1 MSFWLHPLRYAF
13 VSILVIRALVVL
25 VIIFPL
31 ATEADGIQL
40 SCKDVMYSDYSDN
53 LYNVYLG
60 DARLKIEE
68 SDVLVTSFLLKIDG
82 VYQAT
87 GKNEIYIEAILGAE
101 TTVPQILHLD
111 RNNGG
116 LTIIKKLNSC
126 QLDWMIEA
134 FCTPN

>member
-1 MSFWLHPLRYAF
+1 MSLWLNPLHYAF
-13 VSILVIRALVVL
+13 VSNLVVRPL
-25 VIIFPL
+25 LILAIVVPL
-31 ATEADGIQL
+31 AIEADGIQL

-68 SDVLVTSFLLKIDG
+68 SDILVTGFLLKTDG

-87 GKNEIYIEAILGAE
+87 RKNEIYIEAILGAE
-101 TTVPQILHLD
+101 TTVPQILHFD
-111 RNNGG
+111 RNNGD

-134 FCTPN
+134 FCAPN